1 MKLPKQ
7 SPSID
12 AARSQATNAGGAM
25 PSSFPIRP
33 PSFNAQEL
41 LTCYSICGILK
52 GRCDNA
58 FKDSSRSACARMFP
72 NRQDVAKRM
81 ACQRMAEFFTD
92 SSEGAYQAAQ
102 RRCETEVAR

>member
-7 SPSID
+7 SASVD
-12 AARSQATNAGGAM
+12 AAYAKVNSPASMVGE
-25 PSSFPIRP
+25 SSIF
-33 PSFNAQEL
+33 PSFFNGADL
-41 LTCYSICGILK
+41 DKCYSQCGVSK
-52 GRCDNA
+52 ETCDND
-58 FKDSSRSACARMFP
+58 FKSTVRSICSMRFP
-72 NRQDVAKRM
+72 NRQDVANRM